1 MAQINPKQNSML
13 TVRNANVA
21 DKKVLYRADYN
32 LPVGKDGEPSD
43 DARILATV
51 PTIEW
56 LLRHKVGQIIII
68 SHWGRPTR
76 ASAQWQLAP
85 VARKIAGILKAKKM
99 VTSGKI
105 MTKEV
110 GNAGSPILARRYYIG
125 RSITLL
131 ENLRFDAGE
140 ENNSAK
146 LASILADEADLYVND
161 AFASSHRA
169 HASIVA
175 ITKKLPSYAG
185 LLLAHEVQ
193 ELKPLLDGQEKPF
206 IVLIGGSKIEDK
218 IPIINHFRQKADT
231 ILIGGKTAID
241 YYGAMTEPVDKLVFP
256 TDGIDAKGQII
267 SFDKDTIK
275 KNPPLDIGPDT
286 IMRFKAILKK
296 AKTLF
301 WNGSLGKA
309 EEKKFC
315 HGTYEIARFTTNL
328 RATTIVSGGD
338 TAMAIDKLD
347 LRDRFSF
354 ISTGG
359 GAASEFVIGKKLPGL
374 IALEENAGSMQKT
387 S

>member
-1 MAQINPKQNSML
+1 ML
-13 TVRNANVA
+13 TVRNANVTG
-21 DKKVLYRADYN
+21 KKVLYRADYN

-56 LLRHKVGQIIII
+56 LLRHKVAQIIII
-68 SHWGRPTR
+68 SHWGRPTKP
-76 ASAQWQLAP
+76 SVQWQLAP
-85 VARKIAGILKAKKM
+85 VARRIADILKAKKM
-99 VTSGKI
+99 VSGGKI

-110 GNAGSPILARRYYIG
+110 GNAVSPVLARRYYIG

-131 ENLRFDAGE
+131 ENLRFDTGE
-140 ENNSAK
+140 EKNSAH

-206 IVLIGGSKIEDK
+206 IVLIGGSKIADK
-218 IPIINHFRQKADT
+218 IPIINHFRQFADT

-241 YYGAMTEPVDKLVFP
+241 YYQAMTEPVDKLVFP
-256 TDGIDAKGQII
+256 TDGIDAKGRII

-309 EEKKFC
+309 EEKKYC
-315 HGTYEIARFTTNL
+315 HGTYEIARFTANL

-338 TAMAIDKLD
+338 TAMAIDKLE

-374 IALEENAGSMQKT
+374 IALEENAVVKQKT
-387 S
+387 SK